1 MKKIFLACY
10 ILMAFILQS
19 PAYAATPLET
29 AREDVNKVLEI
40 LRDKTAS
47 KEVKK
52 KNIEDIY
59 GRMFDEVE
67 LSKRS
72 MGKGWTALN
81 SSEQKE
87 FVKLFREILKKA
99 YIDKI
104 LSYSDEKIDFT
115 GETKLSE
122 SQAEVQTR
130 VITSSEQI
138 PINYRM
144 IMKND
149 TWKVYDVVVENVS
162 LIRNYRSQFRS
173 ILSKNTPEQL
183 LEILRKK
190 VEKE

>member
-10 ILMAFILQS
+10 ILMTFTLQF

-29 AREDVNKVLEI
+29 AREDVNKVLAI

-47 KEVKK
+47 KEVKEK
-52 KNIEDIY
+52 SIEDVY

-72 MGKGWTALN
+72 MGKDWAALD
-81 SSEQKE
+81 SSQQKE

-122 SQAEVQTR
+122 NQAEVQTR

-138 PINYRM
+138 SINYRM

-183 LEILRKK
+183 LKILRKK